1 MWATAVGWGLA
12 SPVWRCLRG
21 MPLKVQK
28 TSNVKPDA
36 ATAPPTVVAH
46 IFAVA
51 ADGLAWRFSAH

>member
-1 MWATAVGWGLA
+1 MGDSRRMGSGKSGLA
-12 SPVWRCLRG
+12 MFAG

>member
-1 MWATAVGWGLA
+1 MFA
-12 SPVWRCLRG
+12 G